1 MKNKII
7 LICTLCALEI
17 TGCNSYSLDLE
28 NTVANSQNSG
38 IDDEA
43 SLDGVDASCESS
55 NSIDEDNSY
64 STNSSNSPQSK
75 TDYDPWES
83 PMSDYV
89 PESPFSQYIEF
100 VKGEKTTK
108 WDDNHFSDY
117 ISGKYKYVCCDIS
130 GDGVQELIVS
140 FNTDD
145 TERLIA
151 FSYNGEEDTIYVVLD
166 QDTNSEYDR
175 ISKNG
180 FVLVNIYKDE
190 SGNMISGKTDE
201 VSCTQWIDAVMTDG
215 YNHGYADYVYEWK
228 REAGSSEFEGPSEE
242 IYDQIMEM
250 ADDQVTL
257 YEGVNPEDMILYLE
271 ECEENFENSYEDFKI
286 FKQQGNGLFYRNNSD
301 IPDNEYKDAESA
313 YEAFINDETC
323 VRCEYVKEPF
333 NSNFSYVY
341 GDKYHISSWYV
352 PGYSESVE
360 TREIDCGNDGS
371 KELLVDITST
381 TAIDNVYVISFYE
394 GHLYLR
400 FTGESSARS
409 RFDIGDDGYIYSSGS
424 SSAYTSGEEEAFFDS
439 NVDFHFIYVLHV
451 VSDEDLEEY
460 FPEAYEISGAGEGST
475 IFIYEID
482 GEEYYVPYSLW
493 EPADEE
499 DYTDFMNACIECG
512 ISFSTQEEVDALI
525 EEKKAEYGF

>member
-1 MKNKII
+1 M
-7 LICTLCALEI
+7 
-17 TGCNSYSLDLE
+17 TGCRLTTPRVDDSTNDSSLRMDEPSLADSSIE
-28 NTVANSQNSG
+28 DS
-38 IDDEA
+38 DDSSA
-43 SLDGVDASCESS
+43 DSS
-55 NSIDEDNSY
+55 NGSLGQADDL
-64 STNSSNSPQSK
+64 
-75 TDYDPWES
+75 PWKS

-89 PESPFSQYIEF
+89 PKSPFSKYIEF
-100 VKGEKTTK
+100 VKGEITTERNDK
-108 WDDNHFSDY
+108 HFSDY
-117 ISGKYKYVCCDIS
+117 ISGNYKYVCCDIS

-140 FNTDD
+140 FFIDD
-145 TERLIA
+145 KEELIV
-151 FSYNGEEDTIYVVLD
+151 FGYNSEEDTIIVDLN
-166 QDTNSEYDR
+166 QDINSEYDC
-175 ISKNG
+175 ISKYG
-180 FVLVNIYKDE
+180 FMILNVYKDE
-190 SGNMISGKTDE
+190 SGELFRGKTDDT
-201 VSCTQWIDAVMTDG
+201 SCTQWIDVVLTNGSSLVTGD
-215 YNHGYADYVYEWK
+215 VRYEWK

-257 YEGVNPEDMILYLE
+257 YEGVNPEDMIPYLE

-424 SSAYTSGEEEAFFDS
+424 SSVYTHGEDESFFDS